1 MMRAW
6 ITVWMLLPIA
16 LPAQG
21 VIFLR
26 NPSFED
32 RPRHSK
38 PPWGWFDCGKAGET
52 PPDIHPS
59 GHFGVTTLPQHG
71 ISYVGMVVRD
81 NGAWEALGQRLEVP
95 MVPGLCYRFS
105 IQAARSARYM
115 SYSRLHNN
123 MAPADYTGSARLR
136 VWGGYQHC
144 ERRELLWESPP
155 VESAE
160 WERYDMVLQPSEAYT
175 HLVLEAFYRNAAE
188 PPYLGNL
195 LLDNASALIP
205 ADCAWPAAFSVPL
218 DKLPAPQL
226 GSLQALQAY
235 LAAQGQQARLS
246 ADGEAWERHLFYD
259 AQGELQQVNQYLWLI
274 GQAVGQFPGYRLEVW
289 LHGRMTKAS
298 KKGAVYELWR
308 EEDFL
313 MQGRWRTFEQ
323 ALMAAGLAPGQYRIR
338 AARSGGKPKAW
349 LWPQKTQPYNL
360 RLIQK

>member
-6 ITVWMLLPIA
+6 ITVGMLLPIA
-16 LPAQG
+16 LPAQE
-21 VIFLR
+21 VIFLS

-38 PPWGWFDCGKAGET
+38 PPWGWFDCGKVGET

-59 GHFGVTTLPQHG
+59 GYFGVTTPPQHG
-71 ISYVGMVVRD
+71 RSYVGMVVRD
-81 NGAWEALGQRLEVP
+81 NGAWEALGQRLEMP
-95 MVPGLCYRFS
+95 MVPGVCYFFS
-105 IQAARSARYM
+105 IHTARSDRYM
-115 SYSRLHNN
+115 SYSRLYNS
-123 MAPADYTGSARLR
+123 MEPVDYTGAARLR
-136 VWGGYQHC
+136 AWGGNQHC
-144 ERRELLWESPP
+144 DRRELLWESPP
-155 VESAE
+155 VESVE
-160 WERYDMVLQPSEAYT
+160 WERHDMVLQPSEAFT
-175 HLVLEAFYRNAAE
+175 HLVMEAFYRDAAE

-205 ADCAWPAAFSVPL
+205 AHCDWPATFSLPL
-218 DKLPAPQL
+218 EKLQAPRL
-226 GSLQALQAY
+226 ESLQALRAY

-274 GQAVGQFPGYRLEVW
+274 GQAVGQFPGCRLEIW
-289 LHGRMTKAS
+289 LHGRMIKAS

-323 ALMAAGLAPGQYRIR
+323 AFMAAGLKPGQYRIR
-338 AARSGGKPKAW
+338 AARRWGKQKAW
-349 LWPQKTQPYNL
+349 LWPKKAQPYNL